1 MFNVLMAN
9 SDIFDKMYQEINR
22 QNTFY
27 FWIIGIVLAITVA
40 ITGFFG
46 FLQWKLSD
54 KQIENM
60 KSQVLQQ
67 VDDTYKARVEHLE
80 NILKRYKEYQ
90 NDQAL
95 HLANSLNDKFS
106 KLLVDKDI
114 VQLSADRNDIIFTIE
129 SIVNNDMISDM
140 AKTVAMKFVEVNIDN
155 FKRGKREAIVDPIYK
170 HIINNKKLKIY
181 YEASHHL
188 FDNPNDNIKDS
199 NGK

>member
-1 MFNVLMAN
+1 MAN

-80 NILKRYKEYQ
+80 NILKRHKEYQ